1 MLNSCF
7 FFAEVTEQVAEA
19 LSSNGTSIGAN
30 GVAKHITHA
39 NGIKLEESLA
49 QTSLPASQSRR
60 WVRCPTYWPQLV
72 FQKYNFGG

>member
-1 MLNSCF
+1 MLCGGFTNCTTIVL
-7 FFAEVTEQVAEA
+7 FAEVSEQVAEA

-49 QTSLPASQSRR
+49 QTSLPTSQPRR
-60 WVRCPTYWPQLV
+60 
-72 FQKYNFGG
+72 